1 MDNSSET
8 FDVCIVGGSLA
19 GNYLCYLISKF
30 GLKIAVIE
38 EHNQIGLPLQCAG
51 IVSRKIK
58 TLIDIPED
66 IILHKVKV
74 AKLISPSGKSILLSG
89 DEKPLV
95 IDRVSLDKHFYNLVA
110 PLPNV
115 HYFLGEKFKLF
126 SYIKQNNQTKLSI
139 TTSKRTIDAKILI
152 GCDGPLS
159 SVARSFNS
167 INKVIFASQIS
178 IEGTFNKD
186 QAAMYFD
193 SNWKEL
199 FGWIIPEGKEF
210 YRIGLATSKK
220 VFNKFKIFLNRLH
233 LDFENKVSQQGG
245 IIPYGFMKKLV
256 FNHVILLGDAA
267 CQVKATTGGGIIML
281 LTAAKV
287 AANAIRT
294 SFNLNNFSYKILKL
308 NYEKPCKKLIGKEL
322 KIHYIIRRILEKFGS
337 DDYDTVF
344 TIFKTYHIE
353 HQISLYGDMDFPKR
367 LIYKLLRN
375 RKVLKFLLKFFF
387 HHPGLLGTILLIF
400 LKT

>member
-1 MDNSSET
+1 MGSD
-8 FDVCIVGGSLA
+8 FYDVCIIGASLA

-38 EHNQIGLPLQCAG
+38 EHDQIGLPLQCAG

-74 AKLISPSGKSILLSG
+74 AKLVSPSGKSILLSG
-89 DEKPLV
+89 DEEPLV
-95 IDRVSLDKHFYNLVA
+95 IDRIGLDKHFYNLVA

-139 TTSKRTIDAKILI
+139 TTSKRTIGAKILI

-159 SVARSFNS
+159 SVARSFDS

-178 IEGTFNKD
+178 IKGTFDKD
-186 QAAMYFD
+186 QAVMYFD
-193 SNWKEL
+193 SDWKEL

-210 YRIGLATSKK
+210 YRIGLATSKNI
-220 VFNKFKIFLNRLH
+220 FNKFKAFLNMLN
-233 LDFENKVSQQGG
+233 LDFENKVSLQGG
-245 IIPYGFMKKLV
+245 VIPYGLMKKLV
-256 FNHVILLGDAA
+256 FNHVLLLGDAA

-287 AANAIRT
+287 AANGIRT
-294 SFNLNNFSYKILKL
+294 SFNLNNFTNKILKL

-322 KIHYIIRRILEKFGS
+322 KIHYIIRRILEKFGP
-337 DDYDTVF
+337 DDYDTIF
-344 TIFKTYHIE
+344 TILQTQHIE
-353 HQISLYGDMDFPKR
+353 DQISLYGDMDFPKR
-367 LIYKLLRN
+367 LIYRLLRN
-375 RKVLKFLLKFFF
+375 RKVLKFLLKLFF
-387 HHPGLLGTILLIF
+387 HHLRLLGTILIVL
-400 LKT
+400 LKN